1 MRREFVKGT
10 ALLLVTVV
18 AVSALT
24 GSISSKAAAKTKLK
38 TKSIVLEKGEKK
50 AVKLVGKKKNA
61 KYSYVV
67 KKKSIVSVSA
77 KGVVKGLKAGKTTIT
92 VYEKEKK
99 KSKKKKVGTV
109 QVKVLAKEKPSKTD
123 VPATDAPSGTPQ
135 VTEPPVPT
143 SAPTKEPP
151 SATRTPKPTETPFK
165 EITPGQTL
173 KPATATSAP
182 KTWLDE
188 EVDTPAGFDKKQDG
202 VTYGEIQNITYY
214 SYISEAKRKA
224 KVILPPNYD
233 ANKEYPVA
241 YLLHG
246 IGGDEGEWMGG
257 APDKIIGNMIAKGT
271 AKEMILVLP
280 NQVVPLPGEQIPSN
294 IHDVRRYAMHDRI
307 VEELKTSLMPF
318 METNYSVKPGRDNR
332 AVCGLSMGGREAIN
346 VGIKLIDDF
355 AYMGAFEPAYG
366 VLPYERE
373 NGLGEDGLF
382 TKETLTIPEQY
393 RPISMFMIVK
403 GKNDGVVNECPKE
416 FSDALKANGVDHF
429 YYVRPGGHDFAVWKN
444 GLYNFA
450 RRIFQNS

>member
-202 VTYGEIQNITYY
+202 VTYGEIQKIKYY
-214 SYISEAKRKA
+214 SYVSEEKRPA
-224 KVILPPNYD
+224 IVILPPNYD
-233 ANKEYPVA
+233 ANKEYPIV

-246 IGGDEGEWMGG
+246 VGGNENEWMGG
-257 APDKIIGNMIAKGT
+257 SPDKIIGNMIAEKT

-416 FSDALKANGVDHF
+416 FSDALKANGVNHF
-429 YYVRPGGHDFAVWKN
+429 YYVWPGGHDFSVWKN

-450 RRIFQNS
+450 RRIFQNN

>member
-10 ALLLVTVV
+10 ALFLATVI
-18 AVSALT
+18 AASAIT
-24 GSISSKAAAKTKLK
+24 GISSKAAAKTKLK

-50 AVKLVGKKKNA
+50 TIKFISKKKNA
-61 KYSYVV
+61 KYSFTV
-67 KKKSIVSVSA
+67 KKKAIASVTA
-77 KGVVKGLKAGKTTIT
+77 KGVVKGLKVGKTTIT

-109 QVKVLAKEKPSKTD
+109 QVKVIAKDLPSKTD
-123 VPATDAPSGTPQ
+123 VPATDVPSSTPQ
-135 VTEPPVPT
+135 VTETPVPT
-143 SAPTKEPP
+143 TAPTSEPP

-165 EITPGQTL
+165 DITPGQTL
-173 KPATATSAP
+173 RPAAETSAP
-182 KTWLDE
+182 KTWIDNDT
-188 EVDTPAGFDKKQDG
+188 DTPGDFDKKQDG
-202 VTYGEIQNITYY
+202 VTYGEVQSITYY
-214 SYISEAKRKA
+214 SYVSEAKRKA
-224 KVILPPNYD
+224 KVILPPSYD

-271 AKEMILVLP
+271 AKEMIMVLP
-280 NQVVPLPGEQIPSN
+280 HQVVSLPGEQVPTN
-294 IHDVRRYAMHDRI
+294 PMDPRRFPMFDRI
-307 VEELKTSLMPF
+307 VDELKTSLMPF
-318 METNYSVKPGRDNR
+318 IETNYSVKPGRDNR

-355 AYMGAFEPAYG
+355 AYMGAFEPAIG
-366 VLPYERE
+366 VLPYNVEA
-373 NGLGEDGLF
+373 GLF

-403 GKNDGVVNECPKE
+403 GENDTVVNECPKE
-416 FSDALKANGVDHF
+416 YSDALKANGVNHF
-429 YYVRPGGHDFAVWKN
+429 YYVWPGGHDFSVWKN

-450 RRIFQNS
+450 RRIFQNN